1 MGIGIIILEPG
12 QEFLLCHRSLVRP
25 SGDGFEVW
33 WDHLDGEPRTR
44 YRVRDDAG
52 SVITDFHDFDSN
64 KDGVT
69 DTTRSKTSIETAACA
84 ESESRRQIH

>member
-1 MGIGIIILEPG
+1 MASSADLLVIIL
-12 QEFLLCHRSLVRP
+12 LCPRYGS
-25 SGDGFEVW
+25 DGNW
-33 WDHLDGEPRTR
+33 NNNTGTWS
-44 YRVRDDAG
+44 RVPAL
-52 SVITDFHDFDSN
+52 SSVFVITDFHDFDSN